1 MQAQKRLPRNPR
13 IGDDGMRILLIH
25 ADRFSFHVT
34 ERTSAVSSQAELD
47 EEAQSGSIGESLV
60 AFIASEKPD
69 EDDIESV
76 SGQAVSTIVDHARE
90 LEAKVVMLY
99 PYAHL
104 SSNLSSPR
112 VATKVLARIRQ
123 LIEGQDDLEIHEAP
137 FGFYK
142 GFEIECKGHPLSE
155 LAKTILP
162 GRDGEKGAELRAS
175 SEAIAKE
182 RELNSDWRVLT
193 PDGGDVTAES
203 FDFGDRATF
212 RQMFDYEISG
222 TRVSAEPPAHIDLM
236 RRHEL
241 VDYEP
246 ASDPGNFRWYP
257 NGALIK
263 HLAEEHV
270 ADLLSSYGAM
280 QVETPIMY
288 DYQHPNLMSYL
299 NRFPARQYV
308 LLSDKKEYF
317 LRFAA
322 CFGQYLMQ
330 HDMQLSHRM
339 LPSRLFE
346 MSHYSFRRE
355 QSGELAGLRR
365 LRTFTMPDLHT
376 LARDKAQAREEFLRQ
391 MDLSMQCM
399 RDFELDYEIAVRF
412 VRGFLEEDPDFAR
425 EIVRRADRPILVE
438 IWDERFFYFVA
449 KLEFNFLDA
458 QAKSSC
464 LSTVQIDVENT
475 ERFEITYVDEDGAK
489 KNPILMHTS
498 ISGSIER
505 VVCALLEQQAIR
517 TRDKVPPKLPFWLS
531 PTQVR
536 LIPVAERHHEFCES
550 LLGKMSGRVD
560 FDDRDMSVGKKI
572 REAERRWV
580 PYVLV
585 VGDREIESGELSVRT
600 RDNEQKTHAPSELNS
615 IIEEQISGKPWR
627 PLNVPVRLSERPI
640 FVG

>member
-1 MQAQKRLPRNPR
+1 
-13 IGDDGMRILLIH
+13 MRVLLIH
-25 ADRFSFHVT
+25 ADRFSYHVT
-34 ERTSAVSSQAELD
+34 EKTSAVSNLAELD
-47 EEAQSGSIGESLV
+47 ESAMKGSVDEALV
-60 AFIASEKPD
+60 AFLASEKTD
-69 EDDIESV
+69 EKNIESV
-76 SGQAVSTIVDHARE
+76 ATQAAKTIADQARE
-90 LEAKVVMLY
+90 LGVPTVMLY

-112 VATKVLARIRQ
+112 VATKVLARIRE
-123 LIEGQDDLEIHEAP
+123 LMEAEKGLTVREAP

-142 GFEIECKGHPLSE
+142 GFDIVCKGHPLSE

-162 GRDGEKGAELRAS
+162 GEGKAE
-175 SEAIAKE
+175 EAPGDESAALKAE
-182 RELNSDWRVLT
+182 ESLESDWRVMT
-193 PDGGDVTAES
+193 PDGGNVPAAE
-203 FDFGDRATF
+203 FKQKMERGFRA
-212 RQMFDYEISG
+212 MFDYELEGSRAVG
-222 TRVSAEPPAHIDLM
+222 EPPAHIEIM
-236 RRHEL
+236 RRQEL
-241 VDYEP
+241 LDYEP

-257 NGALIK
+257 EGELIK
-263 HLAEEHV
+263 ILAEEHV
-270 ADLLSSYGAM
+270 GNLLSEYGAM
-280 QVETPIMY
+280 RVETPIMY

-308 LLSDKKEYF
+308 LLSDQKEYF

-346 MSHYSFRRE
+346 ISHYSFRRE

-376 LARDKAQAREEFLRQ
+376 LTKDTAQAREEFLRQ
-391 MDLSMQCM
+391 MELSMRCM
-399 RDFELDYEIAVRF
+399 DDFELDYEVAVRF
-412 VRGFLEEDPDFAR
+412 VRSFLDEDPAFATQ
-425 EIVRRADRPILVE
+425 IVERADKPVLVE

-449 KLEFNFLDA
+449 KLEFNFVDA
-458 QAKSSC
+458 QKKASC

-475 ERFEITYVDEDGAK
+475 ERFEIEYVDEDGEK
-489 KNPILMHTS
+489 KHPILMHTS

-505 VVCALLEQQAIR
+505 VIGDLLEQQAIR
-517 TRDKVPPKLPFWLS
+517 MKKGESPVLPLWLA

-536 LIPVAERHHEFCES
+536 VIPVAERHGAYCKELVEKIPF
-550 LLGKMSGRVD
+550 RAD

-572 REAERRWV
+572 RDAGRRWI

-585 VGDREIESGELSVRT
+585 VGDQEIESDELTVRVRGGEQRSYSLDALVEEIAERT
-600 RDNEQKTHAPSELNS
+600 A
-615 IIEEQISGKPWR
+615 GKPTR
-627 PLNVPVRLSERPI
+627 PLNVPRRLSERPI

>member
-1 MQAQKRLPRNPR
+1 
-13 IGDDGMRILLIH
+13 MRILLIH
-25 ADRFSFHVT
+25 ASKFSYHVT
-34 ERTSAVSSQAELD
+34 EKTSAVSSLAELSED
-47 EEAQSGSIGESLV
+47 ELKGSTGDVLV
-60 AFIASEKPD
+60 AFLASEKSD
-69 EDDIESV
+69 EKGIDSV
-76 SGQAVSTIVDHARE
+76 AQQAAETITDQ
-90 LEAKVVMLY
+90 AKQVKTTDVMLY

-112 VATKVLARIRQ
+112 VATKVLAAIGARMREDSG
-123 LIEGQDDLEIHEAP
+123 LTIHEAP

-155 LAKTILP
+155 LAKTMVPGGEAGDGSRAAGEEDASAALEAERALKSEWHVLHP
-162 GRDGEKGAELRAS
+162 DGRDEPAHEC
-175 SEAIAKE
+175 
-182 RELNSDWRVLT
+182 
-193 PDGGDVTAES
+193 S
-203 FDFGDRATF
+203 FDGHDCFK
-212 RQMFDYEISG
+212 QMYDYEISG
-222 TRVSAEPPAHIDLM
+222 TRVSSEPPAHIELM
-236 RRHEL
+236 KRLEL

-257 NGALIK
+257 NGTLIK
-263 HLAEEHV
+263 LLAEEHV
-270 ADLLSSYGAM
+270 SSLLNDAGAM

-308 LLSDKKEYF
+308 LLSDTKEYF

-346 MSHYSFRRE
+346 ISHYSFRRE

-376 LARDKAQAREEFLRQ
+376 LAKDTTQAREEFLRQ
-391 MDLSMQCM
+391 MDVSMQCM
-399 RDFELDYEIAVRF
+399 NDFGLDYEVAVRF
-412 VRGFLEEDPDFAR
+412 VRSFLDEEPEFAR
-425 EIVRRADRPILVE
+425 EIARRAGRPVLVE

-449 KLEFNFLDA
+449 KLEFNFIDA
-458 QAKSSC
+458 HAKSSC

-475 ERFEITYVDEDGAK
+475 ERFEIEYVDEDGVK

-505 VVCALLEQQAIR
+505 VVCSILEQQAIR
-517 TRDKVPPKLPFWLS
+517 MRNKEVPNFPLWLA
-531 PTQVR
+531 PIQVR
-536 LIPVAERHHEFCES
+536 IIPVSDKHHAFCES
-550 LLGKMSGRVD
+550 LLEKIPFRVD

-572 REAERRWV
+572 RQSGRHWV
-580 PYVLV
+580 PYTLV
-585 VGDREIESGELSVRT
+585 IGDREVSGDELAVRIHGGEQ
-600 RDNEQKTHAPSELNS
+600 RQLSLNQLNETIRQELADR
-615 IIEEQISGKPWR
+615 PYR
-627 PLNVPVRLSERPI
+627 PLNVPARLSERPI

>member
-1 MQAQKRLPRNPR
+1 
-13 IGDDGMRILLIH
+13 MRVLLIH
-25 ADRFSFHVT
+25 ADRFSYHVT
-34 ERTSAVSSQAELD
+34 EKTSAVSNLAELD
-47 EEAQSGSIGESLV
+47 ESAMKGSVDEALV
-60 AFIASEKPD
+60 AFLASEKTD
-69 EDDIESV
+69 EKNIESV
-76 SGQAVSTIVDHARE
+76 ATQAAKTIADQARE
-90 LEAKVVMLY
+90 LGVPTVMLY

-112 VATKVLARIRQ
+112 VATKVLARIRE
-123 LIEGQDDLEIHEAP
+123 LMEAEKGLTVREAP

-142 GFEIECKGHPLSE
+142 GFDIVCKGHPLSE

-162 GRDGEKGAELRAS
+162 GEGKAE
-175 SEAIAKE
+175 EAPGDESAALKAE
-182 RELNSDWRVLT
+182 ESLESDWRVMT
-193 PDGGDVTAES
+193 PDGGNVPAAE
-203 FDFGDRATF
+203 FKQKMERGFRA
-212 RQMFDYEISG
+212 MFDYELEGSRAVG
-222 TRVSAEPPAHIDLM
+222 EPPAHIEIM
-236 RRHEL
+236 RRQEL
-241 VDYEP
+241 LDYEP

-257 NGALIK
+257 EGELIK
-263 HLAEEHV
+263 ILAEEHV
-270 ADLLSSYGAM
+270 GNLLSEYGAM
-280 QVETPIMY
+280 RVETPIMY

-308 LLSDKKEYF
+308 LLSDQKEYF

-346 MSHYSFRRE
+346 ISHYSFRRE

-376 LARDKAQAREEFLRQ
+376 LTKDTAQAREEFLRQ
-391 MDLSMQCM
+391 MELSMRCM
-399 RDFELDYEIAVRF
+399 DDFELDYEVAVRF
-412 VRGFLEEDPDFAR
+412 VRSFLDEDPAFATQ
-425 EIVRRADRPILVE
+425 IVERADKPVLVE

-449 KLEFNFLDA
+449 KLEFNFVDA
-458 QAKSSC
+458 QKKASC

-475 ERFEITYVDEDGAK
+475 ERFEIEYVDEDGEK
-489 KNPILMHTS
+489 KHPILMHTS

-505 VVCALLEQQAIR
+505 VIGDLLEQQAIR
-517 TRDKVPPKLPFWLS
+517 MKKGESPVLPLWLA

-536 LIPVAERHHEFCES
+536 VIPVAERHGAYCEE
-550 LLGKMSGRVD
+550 LVEKIPFRAD

-572 REAERRWV
+572 RDAGRRWI

-585 VGDREIESGELSVRT
+585 VGDQEIESDELTVRVRGGEQRSYSLDALVEEIAERT
-600 RDNEQKTHAPSELNS
+600 A
-615 IIEEQISGKPWR
+615 GKPTR
-627 PLNVPVRLSERPI
+627 PLNVPRRLSERPI

>member
-1 MQAQKRLPRNPR
+1 
-13 IGDDGMRILLIH
+13 MRVLLIH
-25 ADRFSFHVT
+25 ADRFSYHVT
-34 ERTSAVSSQAELD
+34 EKTSAVSNLAELD
-47 EEAQSGSIGESLV
+47 ESAMKGSVDEALV
-60 AFIASEKPD
+60 AFLASEKTD
-69 EDDIESV
+69 EKNIESV
-76 SGQAVSTIVDHARE
+76 ATQAAKTIADQARE
-90 LEAKVVMLY
+90 LGVPTVMLY

-112 VATKVLARIRQ
+112 VATKVLARIRE
-123 LIEGQDDLEIHEAP
+123 LMEAEKGLTVREAP

-142 GFEIECKGHPLSE
+142 GFDIVCKGHPLSE

-162 GRDGEKGAELRAS
+162 GEGKAE
-175 SEAIAKE
+175 EAPGDESAALKAE
-182 RELNSDWRVLT
+182 ESLESDWRVMT
-193 PDGGDVTAES
+193 PDGGNVPAAE
-203 FDFGDRATF
+203 FKQKMERGFRA
-212 RQMFDYEISG
+212 MFDYELEGSRAVG
-222 TRVSAEPPAHIDLM
+222 EPPAHIEIM
-236 RRHEL
+236 RRQEL
-241 VDYEP
+241 LDYEP

-257 NGALIK
+257 EGELIK
-263 HLAEEHV
+263 ILAEEHV
-270 ADLLSSYGAM
+270 GNLLSEYGAM
-280 QVETPIMY
+280 RVETPIMY

-308 LLSDKKEYF
+308 LLSDQKEYF

-346 MSHYSFRRE
+346 ISHYSFRRE

-376 LARDKAQAREEFLRQ
+376 LTKDTAQAREEFLRQ
-391 MDLSMQCM
+391 MELSMRCM
-399 RDFELDYEIAVRF
+399 DDFELDYEVAVRF
-412 VRGFLEEDPDFAR
+412 VRSFLDEDPDFATQ
-425 EIVRRADRPILVE
+425 IVERADKPVLVE

-449 KLEFNFLDA
+449 KLEFNFVDA
-458 QAKSSC
+458 QKKASC

-475 ERFEITYVDEDGAK
+475 ERFEIEYVDEDGEK
-489 KNPILMHTS
+489 KHPILMHTS

-505 VVCALLEQQAIR
+505 VIGDLLEQQAIR
-517 TRDKVPPKLPFWLS
+517 MKKGESPVLPLWLA

-536 LIPVAERHHEFCES
+536 VIPVAERHGAYCKELVEKIPF
-550 LLGKMSGRVD
+550 RAD

-572 REAERRWV
+572 RDAGRRWI

-585 VGDREIESGELSVRT
+585 VGDQEIESDELTVRVRGGEQRSYSLDALVEEIAERT
-600 RDNEQKTHAPSELNS
+600 A
-615 IIEEQISGKPWR
+615 GKPTR
-627 PLNVPVRLSERPI
+627 PLNVPRRLSERPI

>member
-1 MQAQKRLPRNPR
+1 
-13 IGDDGMRILLIH
+13 MRVLLIH
-25 ADRFSFHVT
+25 ADRFSYHVT
-34 ERTSAVSSQAELD
+34 EKTSAVSNLAELD
-47 EEAQSGSIGESLV
+47 ESAMKGSVDEALV
-60 AFIASEKPD
+60 AFLASEKTD
-69 EDDIESV
+69 EKNIESV
-76 SGQAVSTIVDHARE
+76 AHQAATTIIGQARE
-90 LEAKVVMLY
+90 LGAPAVMLY

-112 VATKVLARIRQ
+112 VATKVLARIRE
-123 LIEGQDDLEIHEAP
+123 LVGVEEGLEIHEAP

-142 GFEIECKGHPLSE
+142 GFDIVCKGHPLSE
-155 LAKTILP
+155 LAKTIVP
-162 GRDGEKGAELRAS
+162 GEEGAGEGEADESAALKAE
-175 SEAIAKE
+175 EALE
-182 RELNSDWRVLT
+182 SDWRVMT
-193 PDGGDVTAES
+193 PDGGDVPAA
-203 FDFGDRATF
+203 DF
-212 RQMFDYEISG
+212 RQQMDRGFRAMYNYEIEGSRAVG
-222 TRVSAEPPAHIDLM
+222 EPPAHIEIM
-236 RRHEL
+236 RRQEL
-241 VDYEP
+241 LDYEP

-257 NGALIK
+257 EGELIK
-263 HLAEEHV
+263 LLAEEHV
-270 ADLLSSYGAM
+270 GNLLSEYGAM

-308 LLSDKKEYF
+308 LLSDQKEYF

-346 MSHYSFRRE
+346 ISHYSFRRE

-376 LARDKAQAREEFLRQ
+376 LAKDLGQAREEFLRQ
-391 MDLSMQCM
+391 MELSMRCM
-399 RDFELDYEIAVRF
+399 EDFELDYEVAVRF
-412 VRGFLEEDPDFAR
+412 VRSFLDEDPEFAA
-425 EIVRRADRPILVE
+425 EIVKRADRPVLVE

-449 KLEFNFLDA
+449 KLEFNFVDA
-458 QAKSSC
+458 QKKASC

-475 ERFEITYVDEDGAK
+475 ERFEIEYVDEDGERK
-489 KNPILMHTS
+489 HPILMHTS

-505 VVCALLEQQAIR
+505 VIGDILEQQAIR
-517 TRDKVPPKLPFWLS
+517 MKRGESPMLPLWLA

-536 LIPVAERHHEFCES
+536 VIPVAERHNAYCEE
-550 LLGKMSGRVD
+550 LLEKIPFRAD

-572 REAERRWV
+572 REAGRRWI

-585 VGDREIESGELSVRT
+585 IGDREIEGDELTVRVRGGEQESFSLDALNRT
-600 RDNEQKTHAPSELNS
+600 IAEKTAGRPS
-615 IIEEQISGKPWR
+615 K
-627 PLNVPVRLSERPI
+627 PLNVPRRLSERPI